1 MMSTARAIRLA
12 LCLSLPLTAA
22 YGQIAVVTD
31 YTQNFDSLGTTLPSG
46 WGVWTS
52 STSTGNGSTY
62 TWTNTQ
68 IANNA
73 AVVTG
78 TNTFRNLP
86 GASQTWSAALTMGSD
101 RALGWRASTIPTR
114 TGSITFTLSD
124 TAGWTFSAMSF
135 QLFTPNS
142 TGTIGTYQLQ
152 YQIGASGTFTQLG
165 SFSYSNDTAANPLVL
180 TSIALTSSELAPINN
195 QSSQVTLRLVNTDTS
210 ASTYRT
216 LAIDNYSYS
225 ATAIPEPSTYAVII
239 GAVVLAGAVW
249 QRRRRRKPT
258 A

>member
-1 MMSTARAIRLA
+1 MKRTARALRLA
-12 LCLSLPLTAA
+12 LSLSLPLTAA

-52 STSTGNGSTY
+52 STSTGNGAAY
-62 TWTNTQ
+62 TWTNIQ

-73 AVVTG
+73 GVTS
-78 TNTFRNLP
+78 TNTFRNIP
-86 GASQTWSAALTMGSD
+86 GASQTWSAALTTGSD

-114 TGSITFTLSD
+114 IGSITFTLSD
-124 TAGWTFSAMSF
+124 TAGWTFSVMSF

-152 YQIGASGTFTQLG
+152 YQIGASGTFTRLG

-225 ATAIPEPSTYAVII
+225 ATAIPEPSTYAAIL
-239 GAVVLAGAVW
+239 GALALAGAAW
-249 QRRRRRKPT
+249 QRRRRARPT